1 MLSLI
6 RDVLIPAAPALVLI
20 GSLAAPY
27 ARAQEGPT
35 GDEQT
40 AIAATAVVGLQA
52 MAGRGSQS
60 ADESRRTATADDA
73 VAEGAEAP
81 GCRRIDRI
89 GKFTMRRCK

>member
-52 MAGRGSQS
+52 MAGPGSQS

>member
-1 MLSLI
+1 MFSLI

-27 ARAQEGPT
+27 ARAQEGPS
-35 GDEQT
+35 GDEQ
-40 AIAATAVVGLQA
+40 AALAATAAVGLQA
-52 MAGRGSQS
+52 MAGRGSPS
-60 ADESRRTATADDA
+60 ADETRRTATADDV

-81 GCRRIDRI
+81 SCRRVDRI